1 MCGRFA
7 QHSSLSV
14 LKKSFEIQ
22 TVTCEVTPSYNIAP
36 TQRVPAIIH
45 RGDQRLGV
53 LHWGL
58 VPSWARDTSRAFSLI
73 NARAETL
80 EDKPSFCRAYEK
92 RRCLILADG
101 FYEWKS
107 DGRQKQPWY
116 FTLKDG
122 GPFAFAGLWET
133 WKGDEGCGYHSCT
146 IVTIEADESMR
157 KIHHRMPVILLPDMH
172 AAWLDTE
179 NRDPKRLNKII
190 EDGRV
195 RKLKY
200 FPVSKRVNSPLNN
213 DPSCIE
219 PVNPNIS

>member
-14 LKKSFEIQ
+14 LKEAFEIQ

-45 RGDQRLGV
+45 RGDHRLGT

-58 VPSWARDTSRAFSLI
+58 VPAGARDTSRASSLI

-80 EDKPSFCRAYEK
+80 EDKPSFRGAYEK

-116 FTLKDG
+116 FTLEGG

-133 WKGDEGCGYHSCT
+133 WKGGEGCDYHSGA
-146 IVTIEADESMR
+146 IITIEADESMR
-157 KIHHRMPVILLPDMH
+157 KIHRRMPVILIPDVH

-179 NRDPKRLNKII
+179 NRDPKMLNKII
-190 EDGRV
+190 EDEHV
-195 RKLKY
+195 RKLKC

-219 PVNPNIS
+219 PVNLEI

>member
-1 MCGRFA
+1 MCGRFS

-14 LKKSFEIQ
+14 LKESFEIQ
-22 TVTCEVTPSYNIAP
+22 TVSCELTPRYNIAP
-36 TQRVPAIIH
+36 TQKVPAIIRH
-45 RGDQRLGV
+45 GDNRLGA

-58 VPSWARDTSRAFSLI
+58 VPSWARDTSRASSLI

-80 EDKPSFCRAYEK
+80 EDKPSFRRAYKK

-116 FTLKDG
+116 FTLKEG

-133 WKGDEGCGYHSCT
+133 WKGDEGGAYHSAS
-146 IVTIEADESMR
+146 IITIEADESIR
-157 KIHHRMPVILLPDMH
+157 KIHHRMPVILIPDVH

-179 NRDPKRLNKII
+179 NRDPKRLNQII
-190 EDGRV
+190 EDGHV

-213 DPSCIE
+213 DPACIE
-219 PVNPNIS
+219 AV